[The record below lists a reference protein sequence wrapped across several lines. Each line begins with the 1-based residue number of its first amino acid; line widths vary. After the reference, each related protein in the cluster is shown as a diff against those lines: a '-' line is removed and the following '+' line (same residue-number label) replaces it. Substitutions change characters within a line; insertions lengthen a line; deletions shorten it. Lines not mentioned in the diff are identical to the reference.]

1 MKGLAQKA
9 GGEGS
14 GRTTPQVVVVEVQ
27 GTNGALLL
35 HTEAAQDGQRLYLPL
50 DDAAVCT
57 STEGK
62 PTHTPTHIHM
72 YIHTH
77 THTCTHT
84 HTHVHTHTQM
94 HMHTHTLTHTHAC
107 THTHTHTHTHVH
119 THTHMYMHVADTYQL
134 TCS

>member
-27 GTNGALLL
+27 GTNEAFLLQ
-35 HTEAAQDGQRLYLPL
+35 TEAAQDGQRLYLPL
-50 DDAAVCT
+50 DDAAVHA

-62 PTHTPTHIHM
+62 PTHTHQHTYICTYTHTHTCTHTQTCTHTHTHAHTYTHTCPHTHTHAHM

-77 THTCTHT
+77 THTR
-84 HTHVHTHTQM
+84 
-94 HMHTHTLTHTHAC
+94 
-107 THTHTHTHTHVH
+107 
-119 THTHMYMHVADTYQL
+119 
-134 TCS
+134 TCM